1 MKIQEM
7 FNIPEVINGIRD
19 SVNEMREMYPS
30 SKLVIAM
37 PTWLYNEL
45 DHMRCDGS
53 RTKNTETPKMFGI
66 RVKTINVLDSVFV
79 GREVRL

>member
-19 SVNEMREMYPS
+19 SVNEMREMYPA

-45 DHMRCDGS
+45 DHMRCDGN
-53 RTKNTETPKMFGI
+53 RTKDTEMPTMFGI
-66 RVKTINVLDSVFV
+66 RVETINVLDSVFV

>member
-19 SVNEMREMYPS
+19 SVNEMREMYPA

-53 RTKNTETPKMFGI
+53 RAKDTETPTVFGI
-66 RVKTINVLDSVFV
+66 RVKTINTLDSVFV

>member
-19 SVNEMREMYPS
+19 SVNEMREMYPA

-37 PTWLYNEL
+37 PTWLYNEF
-45 DHMRCDGS
+45 DNMRCDGN
-53 RTKNTETPKMFGI
+53 RTKDTEVPKMLGI
-66 RVKTINVLDSVFV
+66 RVKTINTLDSVFV

>member
-19 SVNEMREMYPS
+19 SVNEMREMYPA

-45 DHMRCDGS
+45 DNMRCDGN
-53 RTKNTETPKMFGI
+53 RTKDTETPKMLGI
-66 RVKTINVLDSVFV
+66 RVKPINTLDSVFV